1 MYSKSQPLRLN
12 IKARSNVA
20 TLIKSKRI
28 KVARINLVQAQ
39 VEENV
44 LTFNLEYRNPALS
57 RGIPHGLLTKSQ
69 CSIKAK
75 TPSEMSETQ
84 QPYTL
89 HISLNLEKLD
99 GSVF

>member
-1 MYSKSQPLRLN
+1 MYSKSQPLRIN
-12 IKARSNVA
+12 TKARSNAA

-28 KVARINLVQAQ
+28 EVARINLMQAQ

-44 LTFNLEYRNPALS
+44 LTFNLEYRNPALL

-69 CSIKAK
+69 CSINAK
-75 TPSEMSETQ
+75 NSSEMSETQ
-84 QPYTL
+84 WSYTL
-89 HISLNLEKLD
+89 HISLNLEKSD